1 MGSTNSFNLLSTHN
15 NRMMLRTL
23 FILSMS
29 VLQASHCSPTREEQ
43 SGNETTARLDFS
55 RNGFSCETNDWD
67 KPQWCLCQKGERV
80 SKIYSVHDNKKEDRK
95 WTLTCGSITPEFIV
109 PNKNDWYEKSEENN
123 WDGQIYWKG
132 AANANH
138 GFLVGMSSYHSNSKE
153 DRKYT
158 FFSVRSDNWYTTD
171 CKWRNNVNDWD
182 GKLSWTLGDDEV
194 IGGLYSVHSNKKE
207 DRQWSIQVCKLRKK
221 CTEISKI
228 EYNTVVSDVTEEE
241 VSAGKQVFDNRNGQ
255 LDNSY
260 TAEIS
265 QTSLSSLTESYEF
278 SQTSGWE
285 NEVSMS
291 VTAGVTLGVPA
302 INEYSLEVT
311 VGASSSWSFEQG
323 WTRGNSKE
331 YSEENGRRMSFTAN
345 CKAGCKCTL
354 DVVVKTA
361 KGVIPYTMWSQS
373 VDKKHQCIEQGDL
386 TVDYSFD
393 GHATVNDEC

>member
-1 MGSTNSFNLLSTHN
+1 MGSTNSFSLSSTHN

-43 SGNETTARLDFS
+43 SGNETTTRLDFS

-95 WTLTCGSITPEFIV
+95 WTLTCGAITPEFIV
-109 PNKNDWYEKSEENN
+109 PNKNDWYEISEENN
-123 WDGQIYWKG
+123 WDGLIYWKG

-138 GFLVGMSSYHSNSKE
+138 GFLVGMSSFHSN
-153 DRKYT
+153 R
-158 FFSVRSDNWYTTD
+158 
-171 CKWRNNVNDWD
+171 
-182 GKLSWTLGDDEV
+182 
-194 IGGLYSVHSNKKE
+194 KE

-228 EYNTVVSDVTEEE
+228 EYNTVISDVTEEE

-265 QTSLSSLTESYEF
+265 QISLSSLTESYEF

-311 VGASSSWSFEQG
+311 VGASQSWSFEQG

-354 DVVVKTA
+354 DLVVKTA

-373 VDKKHQCIEQGDL
+373 VDKKHQCI
-386 TVDYSFD
+386 V
-393 GHATVNDEC
+393 

>member
-15 NRMMLRTL
+15 YRMMLRTL

-29 VLQASHCSPTREEQ
+29 VLQASHGSPTREKL
-43 SGNETTARLDFS
+43 SGNETTTTARLDFS

-95 WTLTCGSITPEFIV
+95 WTLTCGAITPEFIV
-109 PNKNDWYEKSEENN
+109 PNKNDWYEISEENN
-123 WDGQIYWKG
+123 WDGLIYWKG

-153 DRKYT
+153 DRKYK
-158 FFSVRSDNWYTTD
+158 FFSIRSDNWYTTD
-171 CKWRNNVNDWD
+171 CKWRKNVNDWD

-194 IGGLYSVHSNKKE
+194 IGGLYSIHSNKKE

-228 EYNTVVSDVTEEE
+228 EYNTVISDVTEEE
-241 VSAGKQVFDNRNGQ
+241 V
-255 LDNSY
+255 
-260 TAEIS
+260 
-265 QTSLSSLTESYEF
+265 
-278 SQTSGWE
+278 
-285 NEVSMS
+285 
-291 VTAGVTLGVPA
+291 
-302 INEYSLEVT
+302 T
-311 VGASSSWSFEQG
+311 VGASTSWSFEQG
-323 WTRGNSKE
+323 WTRGSSKE

-393 GHATVNDEC
+393 GHATVILLEFSCFILIYSNIFFLFKEN